1 MQPLNVHFELVV
13 WHAAERISR
22 ERAARLRQQFAAGAD
37 AEAKPQVAAFT
48 EALSAL
54 FPEVEITARP
64 GHAVVTME
72 PDVADT
78 VSAHAFALARQHSLV
93 CYDPVR
99 DLVHNLGPLGV
110 YPEMQLRTG
119 DGLIIVNPDL
129 GLVHDALATLSPQNP
144 FLTLVNFGQHF
155 LQVSPTATGYELE
168 FKDSVAGRML
178 RTTIRDL
185 AELRRC
191 FAEYAAGDHAFRA
204 RHVWVVV

>member
-1 MQPLNVHFELVV
+1 VHFELVV
-13 WHAAERISR
+13 WHAAEHISR
-22 ERAARLRQQFAAGAD
+22 ERAARLRQEFAEGAD
-37 AEAKPQVAAFT
+37 APANPQVAAFAK
-48 EALSAL
+48 ALSAV
-54 FPEVEITARP
+54 FPEVDIAVHP

-78 VSAHAFALARQHSLV
+78 VSTHAFALARTHGLV

-119 DGLIIVNPDL
+119 DGMIIVNPDL

-155 LQVSPTATGYELE
+155 LQVSPTSTSYELE

-178 RTTIRDL
+178 RTTIGDL
-185 AELRRC
+185 QELRRC
-191 FAEYAAGDHAFRA
+191 FAEYAAGDQAFRA
-204 RHVWVVV
+204 RHAWVVV